1 MLRGLSNVCLLR
13 APFSHDAPRPEAA
26 VSINSCDRHT
36 MITVT
41 DVTKRFGSVTAVD
54 DVNLHIEAGS
64 IHGVLGRS
72 GAGKSTLLRLVN
84 LLERPDHGHITVDG
98 TELTTLDHNT
108 LRRERTRMGMVFQHF
123 RLLANRT
130 VAANVELPLKLHGV
144 RATRRRARVAELLD
158 LVGLPDKAA
167 AYPAQ
172 LSGGQ
177 RQRVAIARALAP
189 EPRILLSDEATS
201 ALDPQTT
208 VEILDLLT
216 RLRSELDVTILL
228 ITHELDVVTRI
239 CDSASVMADGAVVE
253 SGPVTD
259 LLASRIR
266 TWAPRLSGSRPHR
279 RATARPWTSRS
290 PVHRWATRG
299 RAAGHQVR
307 SRTVHHRC
315 RGSHHRLGNRRAG
328 STASAVDRGPR

>member
-1 MLRGLSNVCLLR
+1 
-13 APFSHDAPRPEAA
+13 
-26 VSINSCDRHT
+26 

-123 RLLANRT
+123 RLLANQT

-259 LLASRIR
+259 LLASPDSHLGAQAFRLP
-266 TWAPRLSGSRPHR
+266 APPEGDGATLDITFTGS
-279 RATARPWTSRS
+279 SVGD
-290 PVHRWATRG
+290 PVVAQLVTKFG
-299 RAAGHQVR
+299 LEPSITDAA
-307 SRTVHHRC
+307 VHT
-315 RGSHHRLGNRRAG
+315 
-328 STASAVDRGPR
+328 TASGTVGRVRLRLPSTGDLGEVTSWLTAQGYGVNPS